1 MKKILISLIFMLL
14 IAGCALAE
22 ADFTL
27 DERALIPGME
37 RTWLQGHTPPISD
50 GTLSICL
57 PIRSESAYGNITATL
72 MIDDEALSP
81 FKTQRM
87 SASFSRNDSRLYPVK
102 LRLKLLSDY
111 QKGDYYVT
119 VRIEGKDKE
128 GNVLSADFPLVLR
141 LWEGKPRTEALT
153 PVISGIN
160 PNLNVGENGSLSFEL
175 ENPCLYADMVD
186 LVLMVEDS
194 SGDVLPLESDTMEL
208 NDLPSGSKLQVSV
221 PLTVQPDAKV
231 TMHRLKLTLNY
242 CVFGEAKTLTEI
254 FTVPVK
260 QEIRLEHGGIDM
272 ASTVIQGDSVAL
284 TLPLMNLGRSE
295 IRNAMVT
302 LHLLGAVENQSVLVG
317 TIASGETKQAK
328 LNFAPGKEALG
339 ELAGAAYV
347 YGEDAWGNHVDF
359 QLPVSLTVEE
369 KTETEVAEKSEE
381 VMKKEIP
388 PVLVYAL
395 SGVCTLLLLML
406 IIQHVVM
413 TRKIHR
419 IEELN
424 L

>member
-1 MKKILISLIFMLL
+1 MKKILFSLIFMLL

-81 FKTQRM
+81 FKRQKM
-87 SASFSRNDSRLYPVK
+87 SASFSRNDSKLYPVK

-119 VRIEGKDKE
+119 VHVEGKDKE
-128 GNVLSADFPLVLR
+128 GNMLSADFPLVLS

-153 PVISGIN
+153 PVISGMN

-175 ENPCLYADMVD
+175 ENPCHYADMAD
-186 LVLMVEDS
+186 LVLTVEDS

-208 NDLPSGSKLQVSV
+208 NDLLSGSKMQVSV

-242 CVFGEAKTLTEI
+242 SVFGETKTLTQT

-284 TLPLMNLGRSE
+284 TLPLMNMGRGE

-302 LHLLGAVENQSVLVG
+302 LNLPGFVENQSVLE
-317 TIASGETKQAK
+317 ARLRQAK
-328 LNFAPGKEALG
+328 PSKRSSIFRPAADCLANTQARSAFTARTHG
-339 ELAGAAYV
+339 EI
-347 YGEDAWGNHVDF
+347 
-359 QLPVSLTVEE
+359 LPVSYCRFPSSSRRRP
-369 KTETEVAEKSEE
+369 KSR
-381 VMKKEIP
+381 
-388 PVLVYAL
+388 
-395 SGVCTLLLLML
+395 LLQRMPLLW
-406 IIQHVVM
+406 
-413 TRKIHR
+413 
-419 IEELN
+419 
-424 L
+424 